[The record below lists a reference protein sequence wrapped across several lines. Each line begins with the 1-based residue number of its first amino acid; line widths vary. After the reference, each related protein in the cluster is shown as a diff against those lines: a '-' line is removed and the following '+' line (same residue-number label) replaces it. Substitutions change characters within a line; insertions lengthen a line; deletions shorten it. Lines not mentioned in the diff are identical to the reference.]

1 MFLPSFRSVLQIN
14 ISDPSIFPASRFANI
29 NTIVGI
35 LAPTLTIGAVV
46 IFGAMLMWAGYTVIT
61 AGGEPE
67 KVQQAQQ
74 TATSAIIG
82 LLIVVTAFLVVRLL
96 AFIFNI
102 QLPI

>member
-1 MFLPSFRSVLQIN
+1 MFLPSFRSFLQIN
-14 ISDPSIFPASRFANI
+14 ISDPNIFPAARFANI

-35 LAPTLTIGAVV
+35 IAPALTIGAVI
-46 IFGAMLMWAGYTVIT
+46 IFGAMLMWAGYTIIS
-61 AGGEPE
+61 AAGEPE

-96 AFIFNI
+96 AFIFQI
-102 QLPI
+102 ELPL